1 MQRNR
6 LAKLWVRKHFIFTY
20 LWIQQITCIWQKGS
34 RSNSG
39 CYQEHIFDDIWGFTF
54 VLINSLQ
61 PVMRISWEHL
71 TLPKWFFL
79 SCLLLFSFLI
89 KKSEIS
95 TRNLRKVM
103 QLIISIGALASQ
115 NALQL
120 TKPLTWFQWSHW
132 LWMFLLLSFSLGAN
146 TIPNLFNKRYYRSL
160 FYLFQHKWGY
170 CIFFGTMALCELII

>member
-1 MQRNR
+1 M
-6 LAKLWVRKHFIFTY
+6 
-20 LWIQQITCIWQKGS
+20 CIWQRDRG
-34 RSNSG
+34 
-39 CYQEHIFDDIWGFTF
+39 YILVQEHIFDDIWGFTF

-71 TLPKWFFL
+71 TFAKVIFFVVL
-79 SCLLLFSFLI
+79 VSFLI

-103 QLIISIGALASQ
+103 QLIIPIGALASQ

-132 LWMFLLLSFSLGAN
+132 LWMFLLLNCSLGAN
-146 TIPNLFNKRYYRSL
+146 TIPNLFNNKRYYRSL

-170 CIFFGTMALCELII
+170 CILFGTMALCKLII